1 MKNLRKFCMGSAVLA
16 MTACSDEPVGNSSE
30 PTDWELGKDAYMTIN
45 IIDANSGSR
54 SIEDGGFEFGDF
66 YTESDVVSARFFF
79 FDANKVF
86 VCEASRWIEGG
97 MNNPDGNTNKD
108 QNIEHFG
115 KSTLVIRNNGN
126 TTAPKYLLTVLNA
139 PTGFQPKSTLDATAK
154 TLEVA
159 ATWSEGTGDS
169 KKTHFVMCTT
179 SYYGESETHDND
191 TYFANVIDP
200 KYFYSEPVPENLQG
214 KNVLNVY
221 VERLAVKVQVVI
233 DDNLGGDDDKED
245 DINGETYYKL
255 PLTVGGNENGPVSDI
270 TAATEIWV
278 KFIGW
283 GLNSTAKQ
291 TYLAKQL
298 PAVTSETT
306 TLWEPFKGWN
316 DASNFRSYWGQGVAY
331 DKDIEAVVNNPY
343 INFVSAP
350 TLTGNVVLASE
361 ITPANAAYCNEYTN
375 TPDKIFKEVKELV
388 NGTMTPVNRVIPA
401 KTTSVALKA
410 VAYEK
415 DKNGKFTP
423 LNLVMHNGILFKQP
437 NYRAYLLNT
446 IDQAKKLNFYTY
458 VGTVEI
464 PVEGYTPT
472 TEDKF
477 TQIDET
483 YFVLASAGL
492 GTGTVK
498 VVPNLP
504 EGTKLYEQKADGKF
518 YPIANPATAL
528 QTVLDEA
535 QNVETWGKSIA
546 YTDGLMA
553 YTIPVE
559 HLNADKTNLGE
570 GETNPDDQKR
580 EGYYGVVR
588 NHWYKVTV
596 TKLTRIGRGI
606 FVPGDGSQ
614 ENPCEPIIPDEPDD
628 PTYYLGA
635 KVSILSWKIVNQ
647 SAGI

>member
-1 MKNLRKFCMGSAVLA
+1 MKNLSKFCMGFAVLA

-79 FDANKVF
+79 FDAKKVF

-306 TLWEPFKGWN
+306 TLWE
-316 DASNFRSYWGQGVAY
+316 
-331 DKDIEAVVNNPY
+331 
-343 INFVSAP
+343 
-350 TLTGNVVLASE
+350 
-361 ITPANAAYCNEYTN
+361 
-375 TPDKIFKEVKELV
+375 
-388 NGTMTPVNRVIPA
+388 
-401 KTTSVALKA
+401 
-410 VAYEK
+410 
-415 DKNGKFTP
+415 
-423 LNLVMHNGILFKQP
+423 
-437 NYRAYLLNT
+437 
-446 IDQAKKLNFYTY
+446 
-458 VGTVEI
+458 
-464 PVEGYTPT
+464 
-472 TEDKF
+472 
-477 TQIDET
+477 
-483 YFVLASAGL
+483 
-492 GTGTVK
+492 
-498 VVPNLP
+498 
-504 EGTKLYEQKADGKF
+504 
-518 YPIANPATAL
+518 
-528 QTVLDEA
+528 
-535 QNVETWGKSIA
+535 
-546 YTDGLMA
+546 
-553 YTIPVE
+553 
-559 HLNADKTNLGE
+559 
-570 GETNPDDQKR
+570 
-580 EGYYGVVR
+580 
-588 NHWYKVTV
+588 
-596 TKLTRIGRGI
+596 
-606 FVPGDGSQ
+606 
-614 ENPCEPIIPDEPDD
+614 
-628 PTYYLGA
+628 
-635 KVSILSWKIVNQ
+635 
-647 SAGI
+647 

>member
-1 MKNLRKFCMGSAVLA
+1 
-16 MTACSDEPVGNSSE
+16 
-30 PTDWELGKDAYMTIN
+30 
-45 IIDANSGSR
+45 
-54 SIEDGGFEFGDF
+54 
-66 YTESDVVSARFFF
+66 
-79 FDANKVF
+79 
-86 VCEASRWIEGG
+86 
-97 MNNPDGNTNKD
+97 
-108 QNIEHFG
+108 
-115 KSTLVIRNNGN
+115 
-126 TTAPKYLLTVLNA
+126 YLLPGPTP
-139 PTGFQPKSTLDATAK
+139 PTGAQPKSTLDATAK

-179 SYYGESETHDND
+179 SYYGKSETHDND

-200 KYFYSEPVPENLQG
+200 KYFYSEPVPDNLEG

-221 VERLAVKVQVVI
+221 VERLAVKVQVAI
-233 DDNLGGDDDKED
+233 DNNLGGSDDKKV
-245 DINGETYYKL
+245 INGETYYKL

-298 PAVTSETT
+298 PAVTSETAT
-306 TLWEPFKGWN
+306 QWNPFDNWN

-331 DKDIEAVVNNPY
+331 DKDIEAVVDNTY

-350 TLTGNVVLASE
+350 TLTGNVALASE
-361 ITPANAAYCNEYTN
+361 LAPANAAYCNEYTN
-375 TPDKIFKEVKELV
+375 TPDKIFKEVNELV
-388 NGTMTPVNRVIPA
+388 NGVSTPVNRVIPA

-415 DKNGKFTP
+415 DNNDNFTP

-518 YPIANPATAL
+518 YPIADPATAL
-528 QTVLDEA
+528 KTVLDEA

-570 GETNPDDQKR
+570 GETNPNDQKR

-614 ENPCEPIIPDEPDD
+614 ENPGEPIIPDEPDD

-635 KVSILSWKIVNQ
+635 QVSILSWKIVNQ

>member
-1 MKNLRKFCMGSAVLA
+1 MKNLSKFCMGFAVLA

-30 PTDWELGKDAYMTIN
+30 PTDWELGKDAYMTVN

-54 SIEDGGFEFGDF
+54 SIEDGGFEYGE
-66 YTESDVVSARFFF
+66 YLTESDVVSARFFF
-79 FDANKVF
+79 FDENKVL

-97 MNNPDGNTNKD
+97 MNPDENTGKD
-108 QNIEHFG
+108 ENIEHFG

-126 TTAPKYLLTVLNA
+126 TTGPKYLLTVLNA

-154 TLEVA
+154 TLEVS

-169 KKTHFVMCTT
+169 RKTHFVMCTT
-179 SYYGESETHDND
+179 SYYGKSETHEDG
-191 TYFANVIDP
+191 TYFANVIAP
-200 KYFYSEPVPENLQG
+200 EYFYNEPVPDNLEG
-214 KNVLNVY
+214 KKVLDVY
-221 VERLAVKVQVVI
+221 VERLAAKVQVAI
-233 DDNLGGDDDKED
+233 DNNLGGSDDKKV
-245 DINGETYYKL
+245 INGETYYKL

-298 PAVTSETT
+298 PAVTSETAT
-306 TLWEPFKGWN
+306 QWNPFDNWN

-331 DKDIEAVVNNPY
+331 DKEIEAVVDNPY

-350 TLTGNVVLASE
+350 TLTGKVVLASE
-361 ITPANAAYCNEYTN
+361 LAPANAAYCNEYTN
-375 TPDKIFKEVKELV
+375 TPDKIFKEVNELV
-388 NGTMTPVNRVIPA
+388 DGVSTPVNRVIPA
-401 KTTSVALKA
+401 KTTSVILKA
-410 VAYEK
+410 VACDK
-415 DKNGKFTP
+415 DGNP
-423 LNLVMHNGILFKQP
+423 LNLVMHNGILFNQP

-446 IDQAKKLNFYTY
+446 INQANKLNFYTY
-458 VGTVEI
+458 VGSVDI

-477 TQIDET
+477 TQIDEN
-483 YFVLASAGL
+483 YVILESAGQ

-504 EGTKLYEQKADGKF
+504 EGTKLYEQKADGRF
-518 YPIANPATAL
+518 YPIADPATAL
-528 QTVLDEA
+528 KAVLDAA
-535 QNVETWGKSIA
+535 QNAETWGKSIA
-546 YTDGLMA
+546 YTGGLMA

-559 HLNADKTNLGE
+559 HINADKTNLGE
-570 GETNPDDQKR
+570 GETNPADQKR

-614 ENPCEPIIPDEPDD
+614 ENPGEPIIPDEPED

-635 KVSILSWKIVNQ
+635 RINILSWKIVNQ